1 MPIIT
6 DPLLQITQTFAIVLI
21 WYHKSIMNQALEFIF
36 QILILI
42 FSVVVHEVSHG
53 AVAYAMGDN
62 TAKEAGRLTLN
73 PLKHLDPFGSILLP
87 TITYLLGGFIFGW
100 AVPVPY
106 NPYYLKNQKYGPG
119 LVGAAGPLANILIA
133 LVFGAL
139 IRFADALALPP
150 QFLQIAIFIVFLNL
164 ILAIFNLVPIPPL
177 DGSKVLFTFLPDRAR
192 DLEVFFERYGLIL
205 LLLFIFFFSGV
216 ILPVA
221 YFFFRLI
228 TGLNF

>member
-1 MPIIT
+1 
-6 DPLLQITQTFAIVLI
+6 
-21 WYHKSIMNQALEFIF
+21 MNQALEFIF

-62 TAKEAGRLTLN
+62 TAKDEGRLTLN
-73 PLKHLDPFGSILLP
+73 PLKHLDPFGSVILP

-100 AVPVPY
+100 ARPVPY
-106 NPYYLKNQKYGPG
+106 NPYNLRSQKYGPG
-119 LVGAAGPLANILIA
+119 LVGAAGPLSNIMVA

-139 IRFADALALPP
+139 IRFSGALALPP

-164 ILAIFNLVPIPPL
+164 ILAIFNLIPIPPL
-177 DGSKVLFTFLPDRAR
+177 DGSKVLFALLPARAL
-192 DLEVFFERYGLIL
+192 DLEVFFERYGLIIL
-205 LLLFIFFFSGV
+205 VIFIFFLSGI

-221 YFFFRLI
+221 AFLFRLI
-228 TGLNF
+228 TGFAF